1 VALVTGAGRGIGEAI
16 ASRLAEEGARL
27 VVFDLEQGAVEAL
40 AQRFEAGGTQALAV
54 AGDAASTADAER
66 AVSLAVERFGR
77 LDILVNNA
85 GINRDAQLGKM
96 TDEQWDAVLD
106 VDLKGPFLFARAAAV
121 PMRVQQ
127 YGRIVSM
134 SSSSWLGNFGQA
146 NYAAAK
152 AGLIGLT
159 RTLAVEL
166 ARHQITANAICPG
179 WIDTPMTRG
188 VPDAVADRVISNI
201 RLGRAGQPRDV
212 ANLVLFLASDE
223 AAYITGQHITICGGL
238 TVGMHV

>member
-1 VALVTGAGRGIGEAI
+1 MAGRMQDRVALVTGAGRGIGEAI

-27 VVFDLEQGAVEAL
+27 VVFDLEQGAVDAL
-40 AQRFEAGGTQALAV
+40 ARRLEASGAPALAV
-54 AGDAASTADAER
+54 AGDASSTADAER
-66 AVSLAVERFGR
+66 AVGLAVERFGR

-96 TDEQWDAVLD
+96 TDEQWDVVLD

-121 PMRVQQ
+121 PMRAQQ
-127 YGRIVSM
+127 YGRIVSL

-188 VPDAVADRVISNI
+188 VPDA
-201 RLGRAGQPRDV
+201 
-212 ANLVLFLASDE
+212 
-223 AAYITGQHITICGGL
+223 
-238 TVGMHV
+238 